1 MTKFINR
8 MTERPFLTCIIIL
21 PACVAVGSWLAAV
34 LA

>member
-21 PACVAVGSWLAAV
+21 PACVVVGELLDAV
-34 LA
+34 L